1 MLFSQERHH
10 RHSRE
15 SGNPRTLE
23 TLMDSRFR
31 GNDEMSVRVLTE
43 QHWTWRISTPNL

>member
-15 SGNPRTLE
+15 GGNPRTLE
-23 TLMDSRFR
+23 TLMDSRLR
-31 GNDEMSVRVLTE
+31 GRLGAGAGVRAGIEAPREHDEK
-43 QHWTWRISTPNL
+43 